1 MDPSG
6 GDELVEDEPLE
17 KLVASLSH
25 PAPAVVVSGLR
36 ALRSIAGKK
45 EAHATAV
52 VAAGALV
59 PMRAL
64 LESFHDDVKEETVR
78 TLRAVA
84 AAGAEHAGKI
94 IAEDD
99 TLAALAANC
108 NMMDASLSLR
118 AHIVKVFESVCAYG
132 AESAGAVLD
141 CGGFHAAARVA
152 EDASAANAVADDGVA
167 PRAAASAF
175 ACLATMARH
184 SDDLAAAV
192 VDAGCVPCAIAGVV
206 NEANAPLRE
215 ATAATLRELAMKTP
229 ALAET
234 VASDGGVAA
243 LVQCAN
249 LERGTSRSILAVQT
263 LGYIAD
269 FKQAF
274 AMAVVGAGGAKCLVD
289 ASRSAADVDAAVAAA
304 WALGCVARHG
314 KETAKPLAK
323 AGALKAMLECY
334 ALGKE
339 SVTVV
344 GEALTDRAKAAL
356 KSLVKNVGDLRLV
369 EPLIDE
375 ATPKPILRHVL
386 NEFAVKLAKD
396 VNAKRDFVT
405 GGALMRLQAIRRA
418 HEAAAAA
425 AARAREEARLGAA
438 DAAADDALLDE
449 RTELAVTQINHMFPA
464 DVVSYY
470 LYC

>member
-1 MDPSG
+1 
-6 GDELVEDEPLE
+6 
-17 KLVASLSH
+17 
-25 PAPAVVVSGLR
+25 
-36 ALRSIAGKK
+36 
-45 EAHATAV
+45 
-52 VAAGALV
+52 
-59 PMRAL
+59 
-64 LESFHDDVKEETVR
+64 
-78 TLRAVA
+78 
-84 AAGAEHAGKI
+84 
-94 IAEDD
+94 
-99 TLAALAANC
+99 
-108 NMMDASLSLR
+108 
-118 AHIVKVFESVCAYG
+118 
-132 AESAGAVLD
+132 
-141 CGGFHAAARVA
+141 
-152 EDASAANAVADDGVA
+152 
-167 PRAAASAF
+167 
-175 ACLATMARH
+175 
-184 SDDLAAAV
+184 
-192 VDAGCVPCAIAGVV
+192 
-206 NEANAPLRE
+206 
-215 ATAATLRELAMKTP
+215 
-229 ALAET
+229 
-234 VASDGGVAA
+234 
-243 LVQCAN
+243 
-249 LERGTSRSILAVQT
+249 
-263 LGYIAD
+263 
-269 FKQAF
+269 
-274 AMAVVGAGGAKCLVD
+274 MAVVGAGGAKCLVD

-449 RTELAVTQINHMFPA
+449 RTELCL
-464 DVVSYY
+464 
-470 LYC
+470 LYTSPSPRD